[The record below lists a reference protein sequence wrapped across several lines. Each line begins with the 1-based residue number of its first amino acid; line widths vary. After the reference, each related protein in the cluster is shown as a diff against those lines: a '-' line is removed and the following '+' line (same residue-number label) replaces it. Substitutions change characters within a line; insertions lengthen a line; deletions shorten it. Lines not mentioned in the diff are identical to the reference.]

1 MLDLFWQPVKFS
13 MICLLLKDMKPVK
26 NLNSV
31 KFVYPP
37 VKVKV
42 IKIASHAPEL
52 KCSNA
57 ESAMTQKR
65 YHITLS
71 FVIKLNTTP
80 LNLTI
85 LMVVEVVE
93 DIVEMAVEI
102 EVVQMEDPFVGG
114 DTIII
119 VFKIIILQ
127 DKALIKWYLLDN
139 TKILNHIGIHFNNG
153 GCHNPGVPR
162 S

>member
-1 MLDLFWQPVKFS
+1 
-13 MICLLLKDMKPVK
+13 MKPVK
-26 NLNSV
+26 NLNIV
-31 KFVYPP
+31 KSAYHP
-37 VKVKV
+37 VKVRV
-42 IKIASHAPEL
+42 IKIATHAPKL

-57 ESAMTQKR
+57 GSAMTQKR

-71 FVIKLNTTP
+71 FAIKLNTAP

-93 DIVEMAVEI
+93 VIVGMAVEI

-127 DKALIKWYLLDN
+127 DKALIKWYLL
-139 TKILNHIGIHFNNG
+139 GIT
-153 GCHNPGVPR
+153 
-162 S
+162 